1 MEGEI
6 FCSEIIARLAAD
18 LSFLRAEKGNE
29 KKTYCLFINSNS
41 YNSLLAVI
49 SSLEAAGR
57 NIESIESKE
66 MNHSLFTLSFRQNSE
81 SESLFTFFGEKSTG
95 VQDIEQIS
103 RLAIELNLGFSML
116 ESYLALYHLIPHAL
130 PQTTPMGYG
139 KIVFQLASSD
149 QRSSSQAI
157 SLSNATVWTSPGAI
171 SSIEYMISLIRLSHH
186 HPAIFLSLAQ
196 KIRQKVSPSPPPLS
210 LDSRQIEYLQRQEDQ
225 QTLSSHALLMDLSS
239 LLHII
244 YNKTLSLLLVQ
255 ITASSTPLAMT
266 HRVWFRRIFNEL
278 CRIFLEMRSPET
290 AVVFMIK
297 VLKKY
302 CVDEE
307 LFLTL
312 AR

>member
-18 LSFLRAEKGNE
+18 LSFLRAGKGNE

-103 RLAIELNLGFSML
+103 RLVIELNLGFSML

-139 KIVFQLASSD
+139 KIVFQLAPGD

-196 KIRQKVSPSPPPLS
+196 KIRQKVSPSP
-210 LDSRQIEYLQRQEDQ
+210 
-225 QTLSSHALLMDLSS
+225 
-239 LLHII
+239 
-244 YNKTLSLLLVQ
+244 LSLLTLGRLN
-255 ITASSTPLAMT
+255 IFKDKKINRLCPHMLFSWISALSYTSFTTKHCLFSSYKSRPPPLPWPWLT
-266 HRVWFRRIFNEL
+266 ESGF
-278 CRIFLEMRSPET
+278 
-290 AVVFMIK
+290 
-297 VLKKY
+297 
-302 CVDEE
+302 EE
-307 LFLTL
+307 FSTNFVESFSK
-312 AR
+312 